1 MFELNDL
8 CHRLLQA
15 IVSAPLAWQSPPQL
29 ATRLGLDLDATT
41 DALADLDLAGWIDP
55 WEMGEITYVTLSPA
69 GAERLRVR
77 LVLIG
82 RSDAMRWSS
91 LDDPEPEPPRASGR
105 HEGMSALDFVSDPAP
120 GPDLALEIAEI
131 AHQVSNDKF
140 AANNP
145 TWIDSLPRPLL
156 LLGSGLSPWPGPGRD
171 PMRPCP
177 GCGSRPI
184 SELAYCLVCDR
195 WGLDY
200 RLATRKVRICVP
212 RPNRNPMPP
221 PHNPS
226 DAKAARRAK
235 RRRKWDEKL
244 AKARAAKSRPTQP
257 ATKPAPGSGQTER
270 PEEKPALAS
279 ASR

>member
-105 HEGMSALDFVSDPAP
+105 HEGMSALDFVSDPARAPTSLWKSPRSPIKFPTTNSPRTTPP
-120 GPDLALEIAEI
+120 GST
-131 AHQVSNDKF
+131 HS
-140 AANNP
+140 
-145 TWIDSLPRPLL
+145 
-156 LLGSGLSPWPGPGRD
+156 PGR
-171 PMRPCP
+171 CS
-177 GCGSRPI
+177 C
-184 SELAYCLVCDR
+184 LAR
-195 WGLDY
+195 G
-200 RLATRKVRICVP
+200 
-212 RPNRNPMPP
+212 
-221 PHNPS
+221 
-226 DAKAARRAK
+226 
-235 RRRKWDEKL
+235 
-244 AKARAAKSRPTQP
+244 
-257 ATKPAPGSGQTER
+257 
-270 PEEKPALAS
+270 
-279 ASR
+279 